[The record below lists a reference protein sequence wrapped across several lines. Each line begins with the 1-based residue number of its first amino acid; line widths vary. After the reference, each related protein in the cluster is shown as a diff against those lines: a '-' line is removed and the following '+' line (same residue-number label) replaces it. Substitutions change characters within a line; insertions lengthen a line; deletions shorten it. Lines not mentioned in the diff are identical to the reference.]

1 MNFTIAMMTKI
12 SEVNV
17 MWYDYTDPIIIPK
30 EIKITTPIGQRQ
42 KLMIIDDAI
51 TSDEVL
57 QMITEM
63 LEELK

>member
-1 MNFTIAMMTKI
+1 
-12 SEVNV
+12 

-30 EIKITTPIGQRQ
+30 EIKTTTPIGQKQ
-42 KLMIIDDAI
+42 KLITIDDKI
-51 TSDEVL
+51 TADEVL

>member
-1 MNFTIAMMTKI
+1 
-12 SEVNV
+12 

-30 EIKITTPIGQRQ
+30 EIKTTTPIGQRQ
-42 KLMIIDDAI
+42 KLIIIDDTI

-57 QMITEM
+57 QMIAEI